1 MNIRHRDETYSGWGC
16 KGYPTR
22 EEAESIRAK
31 VEESTRK
38 MPGLLKVEVSVAIDS
53 NTGRYVVFD
62 HSAYDEDARIMLTR
76 QPAGARLIP
85 A

>member
-1 MNIRHRDETYSGWGC
+1 MDIRHRDETYSGWGC

-31 VEESTRK
+31 VESSTSK
-38 MPGLLKVEVSVAIDS
+38 MPGLLS

-62 HSAYDEDARIMLTR
+62 HSAYDEDARIELTR
-76 QPAGARLIP
+76 QPAGARLIS